1 MIERDGYMI
10 PKKIH
15 YCWFGKGKKSRLALK
30 CIESWHQYCP
40 DYEMIEWN
48 EENFDIDMKGYTRMC
63 YAEKKY
69 AYLSD
74 YVRLWVVEKYGGIY
88 LDTDVEVIRPLEKL
102 LQEDAYF
109 GFENK
114 RYVNTGLGFGSIA
127 HGTVIQAMLK
137 EYDALLD
144 GKNGVRMCPEL
155 NTKALTALGLKQ
167 NGQKQ
172 KVWEAAVY
180 PVNVLNPYDSVTGKL
195 EKTADTVSIHWYA
208 ASWMNKTQKLRG
220 KITRPIHRIWGVDV
234 FKRFRI

>member
-1 MIERDGYMI
+1 
-10 PKKIH
+10 
-15 YCWFGKGKKSRLALK
+15 
-30 CIESWHQYCP
+30 
-40 DYEMIEWN
+40 
-48 EENFDIDMKGYTRMC
+48 MC

-74 YVRLWVVEKYGGIY
+74 YVRLWAVEKYGGIY

-180 PVNVLNPYDSVTGKL
+180 PVNVLNPYDSATGKL

>member
-1 MIERDGYMI
+1 
-10 PKKIH
+10 
-15 YCWFGKGKKSRLALK
+15 
-30 CIESWHQYCP
+30 
-40 DYEMIEWN
+40 MIEWN
-48 EENFDIDMKGYTRMC
+48 EENFDIDMNGYTRMC

-74 YVRLWVVEKYGGIY
+74 YVRLWAVEKYGGIY

-114 RYVNTGLGFGSIA
+114 RYVNTGLGFGSAA
-127 HGTVIQAMLK
+127 HGAVLRAMLK
-137 EYDALLD
+137 EYDVLLD

-172 KVWEAAVY
+172 KIWEAAVY
-180 PVNVLNPYDSVTGKL
+180 PVNVATVYKGNIIKNLIMDCQSYTKYRPNETTGGIF
-195 EKTADTVSIHWYA
+195 VSWRRKEELPTGA
-208 ASWMNKTQKLRG
+208 
-220 KITRPIHRIWGVDV
+220 
-234 FKRFRI
+234 

>member
-1 MIERDGYMI
+1 M
-10 PKKIH
+10 
-15 YCWFGKGKKSRLALK
+15 GKGKKSRLALK

-48 EENFDIDMKGYTRMC
+48 EENFDIDMNGYTRMC
-63 YAEKKY
+63 YAEKK
-69 AYLSD
+69 
-74 YVRLWVVEKYGGIY
+74 VCIFKRLCQTLGGGKVWRIY
-88 LDTDVEVIRPLEKL
+88 LDTDVEAIRPLEKL

-167 NGQKQ
+167 NGQK
-172 KVWEAAVY
+172 
-180 PVNVLNPYDSVTGKL
+180 
-195 EKTADTVSIHWYA
+195 
-208 ASWMNKTQKLRG
+208 
-220 KITRPIHRIWGVDV
+220 
-234 FKRFRI
+234 